1 MGERIKR
8 ITGSLYWRQFM
19 LTAGMVVL
27 TMALLGV
34 SFYALSYNYTVSEKR
49 QEMQD
54 RAVLVAQL
62 SVDYFTAGDDAERDQ
77 GDALRSLA
85 GVASRMTD
93 VDFLICD
100 TTGSVLLTT
109 DADLAGKTVV
119 VPEDITQTVL
129 GSERLYEGR
138 STVGVYEKKQFVV
151 GVPMTDA
158 DGNTLGL
165 VLAVM
170 NSAELMQMWRSFI
183 ALFFMTSA
191 IILLLAFV
199 ASFVTSMRQIQPL
212 TEMVKATRAY
222 AGGDFDVRMQETG
235 DCGEISELAASFN
248 AMADSL
254 QETERQRRDFIANVS
269 HELKTPMTTIAG
281 FADGIL
287 DGTIPKDQEDKYLA
301 TIADETRRLSR
312 LVRSM
317 LDMSR
322 LESTGEDLTRRREFD
337 ISEKIVSTMLS
348 FEARADDKHL
358 DVDLQLPEDSMQVLA
373 DPDAITRVLYNLM
386 DNAVKF
392 AEPGSTLCVS
402 LWKSEGKAYVSV
414 RDHGETI
421 PPDDLP
427 FIFDRFHKSD
437 RSRSLDRDGVGLG
450 LYLVKSILDAHGEDI
465 AVTSRDGVTE
475 FVFTL
480 TLAKPA
486 PKPTAKPESTGRRG
500 GRKNS

>member
-1 MGERIKR
+1 MKTMYG
-8 ITGSLYWRQFM
+8 RQFATMTVMVLLSFLM
-19 LTAGMVVL
+19 LGA
-27 TMALLGV
+27 
-34 SFYALSYNYTVSEKR
+34 SFATLSYQYTIQEKR
-49 QEMQD
+49 DAMSRSANIIASYTSSYINANGEYSWQEKDFQ
-54 RAVLVAQL
+54 AQL
-62 SVDYFTAGDDAERDQ
+62 NVLALVTDTHAMISTAQGVVVYATDGVNELMELESRSVPDQIVSSVVEGSFAGATNLGGMYERPRYLV
-77 GDALRSLA
+77 GLP
-85 GVASRMTD
+85 
-93 VDFLICD
+93 I
-100 TTGSVLLTT
+100 TTGNFL
-109 DADLAGKTVV
+109 
-119 VPEDITQTVL
+119 Q
-129 GSERLYEGR
+129 
-138 STVGVYEKKQFVV
+138 
-151 GVPMTDA
+151 
-158 DGNTLGL
+158 GL
-165 VLAVM
+165 VLVSCEA
-170 NSAELMQMWRSFI
+170 SEISGMWQD
-183 ALFFMTSA
+183 LSA
-191 IILLLAFV
+191 IFLVTAGAVVLIA
-199 ASFVTSMRQIQPL
+199 AIISSVTSLHQSQPIKEIAAAARQFGHGEL
-212 TEMVKATRAY
+212 
-222 AGGDFDVRMQETG
+222 DVRVNVGKRKDEVG
-235 DCGEISELAASFN
+235 ELAEAFN

-254 QETERQRRDFIANVS
+254 ARSEQRRSEFVANVS

-348 FEARADDKHL
+348 FEARANDKQL
-358 DVDLQLPEDSMQVLA
+358 DVDLQLPEDSMPVLA

-392 AEPGSTLCVS
+392 AAPGSTLCVS

-500 GRKNS
+500 GRKSS

>member
-1 MGERIKR
+1 MKTMSASLKKR
-8 ITGSLYWRQFM
+8 FGSLYWQQFF
-19 LTAGMVVL
+19 LTAGMVLL
-27 TMALLGV
+27 TMLLLGV
-34 SFYALSYNYTVSEKR
+34 SFFALSYNYTVSEKR

-93 VDFLICD
+93 VDLLICD

-119 VPEDITQTVL
+119 IPEDITQTVL

-235 DCGEISELAASFN
+235 DCGEISELAAAFN

-281 FADGIL
+281 YTDGIL
-287 DGTIPKDQEDKYLA
+287 DGTIPPEKERQYLQ
-301 TIADETRRLSR
+301 IISDESRRLSR
-312 LVRSM
+312 LVRRM
-317 LDMSR
+317 LDISQIQNKEMKK
-322 LESTGEDLTRRREFD
+322 EEFD
-337 ISEKIVSTMLS
+337 LCESARIALLSMEKKITD
-348 FEARADDKHL
+348 RGL
-358 DVDLQLPEDSMQVLA
+358 DVDAEIPEDSVMVQGDRDLITQV
-373 DPDAITRVLYNLM
+373 IYNLLE
-386 DNAVKF
+386 NAAKF
-392 AEPGSTLCVS
+392 ATPGSQLYLGLAVNG
-402 LWKSEGKAYVSV
+402 EKAYVTV
-414 RDHGETI
+414 RNLGSTI
-421 PPDDLP
+421 PAEEIPLL
-427 FIFDRFHKSD
+427 FERFHKSD
-437 RSRSLDRDGVGLG
+437 KSRSEDKDGYGLG
-450 LYLVKSILDAHGEDI
+450 LYIVKTILAQHKEQI
-465 AVTSRDGVTE
+465 TVTSQDGVTA
-475 FVFTL
+475 FTF
-480 TLAKPA
+480 TMQMAHGA
-486 PKPTAKPESTGRRG
+486 PREVL
-500 GRKNS
+500 

>member
-1 MGERIKR
+1 MKSIYFKNFAATAVMVMFSFLILGTAFVFLGRSYVISEYRDNMVSNAEEVSHAAQALVRDGELSNWDLRMVISTLAQSTGNHIF
-8 ITGSLYWRQFM
+8 ITDTDGTIVSCSCRNIACEHLGRSVGSAQ
-19 LTAGMVVL
+19 LTQLRSDGKFNL
-27 TMALLGV
+27 ITNLGG
-34 SFYALSYNYTVSEKR
+34 FYASPHYV
-49 QEMQD
+49 
-54 RAVLVAQL
+54 VAQPI
-62 SVDYFTAGDDAERDQ
+62 TIG
-77 GDALRSLA
+77 
-85 GVASRMTD
+85 
-93 VDFLICD
+93 
-100 TTGSVLLTT
+100 T
-109 DADLAGKTVV
+109 DARVIGYV
-119 VPEDITQTVL
+119 
-129 GSERLYEGR
+129 
-138 STVGVYEKKQFVV
+138 FVA
-151 GVPMTDA
+151 T
-158 DGNTLGL
+158 
-165 VLAVM
+165 
-170 NSAELMQMWRSFI
+170 NSATIIDGWR
-183 ALFFMTSA
+183 T
-191 IILLLAFV
+191 FV
-199 ASFVTSMRQIQPL
+199 WVF
-212 TEMVKATRAY
+212 
-222 AGGDFDVRMQETG
+222 
-235 DCGEISELAASFN
+235 LAASAAVMMIALLLSLVTSKRMAQPLDEMAVAAKKFAHGDFSARVTDDGRTDEVGALISAFN
-248 AMADSL
+248 TMADSL
-254 QETERQRRDFIANVS
+254 ETSEQRRNAFIANVS

-337 ISEKIVSTMLS
+337 ISEK
-348 FEARADDKHL
+348 
-358 DVDLQLPEDSMQVLA
+358 
-373 DPDAITRVLYNLM
+373 
-386 DNAVKF
+386 F
-392 AEPGSTLCVS
+392 AAPGSTLCVS

-421 PPDDLP
+421 PPDDLT

-500 GRKNS
+500 GRKSS

>member
-1 MGERIKR
+1 MVMFSFLILGAAFVFLGRSYVISEYRDNMVSNAGEVSHAAQALVRDGELSNWDLRMVISTLAQSTGNHIF
-8 ITGSLYWRQFM
+8 ITDTDGTIVSCSCRNIACEHLGRTIG
-19 LTAGMVVL
+19 TASMIQLRSDGKL
-27 TMALLGV
+27 NLITNLGG
-34 SFYALSYNYTVSEKR
+34 FYASPHYV
-49 QEMQD
+49 
-54 RAVLVAQL
+54 VAQPITIG
-62 SVDYFTAGDDAERDQ
+62 TAAR
-77 GDALRSLA
+77 
-85 GVASRMTD
+85 
-93 VDFLICD
+93 
-100 TTGSVLLTT
+100 
-109 DADLAGKTVV
+109 
-119 VPEDITQTVL
+119 
-129 GSERLYEGR
+129 
-138 STVGVYEKKQFVV
+138 VV
-151 GVPMTDA
+151 GYVFVT
-158 DGNTLGL
+158 T
-165 VLAVM
+165 
-170 NSAELMQMWRSFI
+170 NSATIIDGWR
-183 ALFFMTSA
+183 T
-191 IILLLAFV
+191 FV
-199 ASFVTSMRQIQPL
+199 WVF
-212 TEMVKATRAY
+212 
-222 AGGDFDVRMQETG
+222 
-235 DCGEISELAASFN
+235 LAASAAVMMIALLLSLVTSKRMAQPLDEMAVAAKKFAHGDFSARVTDDGRTDEVGALISAFN
-248 AMADSL
+248 TMADSL
-254 QETERQRRDFIANVS
+254 ETSEQRRNAFIANVS

-337 ISEKIVSTMLS
+337 ISEKI
-348 FEARADDKHL
+348 
-358 DVDLQLPEDSMQVLA
+358 
-373 DPDAITRVLYNLM
+373 AITRVLYNLM

-392 AEPGSTLCVS
+392 AAPGSTLCVS
-402 LWKSEGKAYVSV
+402 LWKSEGKAYISV

-465 AVTSRDGVTE
+465 TVTSRDGVTE

>member
-1 MGERIKR
+1 MVMFSFLILGTAFVFLGRSYVISEYRDNMVSNAEEVSHAAQALVRDGELSNWDLRMVISTLAQSTGNHIF
-8 ITGSLYWRQFM
+8 ITDTDGTIVSCSCRNIACEHLGRSVGSAQ
-19 LTAGMVVL
+19 LTQLRSDGKFNL
-27 TMALLGV
+27 ITNLGG
-34 SFYALSYNYTVSEKR
+34 FYASPHYV
-49 QEMQD
+49 
-54 RAVLVAQL
+54 VAQPI
-62 SVDYFTAGDDAERDQ
+62 TIG
-77 GDALRSLA
+77 
-85 GVASRMTD
+85 
-93 VDFLICD
+93 
-100 TTGSVLLTT
+100 T
-109 DADLAGKTVV
+109 DARVIGYV
-119 VPEDITQTVL
+119 
-129 GSERLYEGR
+129 
-138 STVGVYEKKQFVV
+138 FVA
-151 GVPMTDA
+151 T
-158 DGNTLGL
+158 
-165 VLAVM
+165 
-170 NSAELMQMWRSFI
+170 NSATIIDGWR
-183 ALFFMTSA
+183 T
-191 IILLLAFV
+191 FV
-199 ASFVTSMRQIQPL
+199 WVF
-212 TEMVKATRAY
+212 
-222 AGGDFDVRMQETG
+222 
-235 DCGEISELAASFN
+235 LAASAAVMMIALLLSLVTSKRMAQPLDEMAVAAKKFAHGDFSARVTDDGRTDEVGALISAFN
-248 AMADSL
+248 TMADSL
-254 QETERQRRDFIANVS
+254 ETSEQRRNAFIANVS

-348 FEARADDKHL
+348 FEARANDKQL

-392 AEPGSTLCVS
+392 AAPGSTLCVS

-486 PKPTAKPESTGRRG
+486 PKPTAKPESTGRRD
-500 GRKNS
+500 GRKSS

>member
-222 AGGDFDVRMQETG
+222 AG
-235 DCGEISELAASFN
+235 EISELAAYFN

-281 FADGIL
+281 YTDGIL
-287 DGTIPKDQEDKYLA
+287 DGTIPPEKERQYLQ
-301 TIADETRRLSR
+301 IISDESRRLSR
-312 LVRSM
+312 LVRRM
-317 LDMSR
+317 LDISQIQNKEMKK
-322 LESTGEDLTRRREFD
+322 EEFD
-337 ISEKIVSTMLS
+337 LCESARIALLSMEKKITD
-348 FEARADDKHL
+348 RGL
-358 DVDLQLPEDSMQVLA
+358 DVDAEIPEDSVMVQGDRDLITQV
-373 DPDAITRVLYNLM
+373 IYNLLE
-386 DNAVKF
+386 NAAKF
-392 AEPGSTLCVS
+392 ATPGSQLYLGLAVNG
-402 LWKSEGKAYVSV
+402 EKAYVTV
-414 RDHGETI
+414 RNLGPTI
-421 PPDDLP
+421 PAEEIPLL
-427 FIFDRFHKSD
+427 FERFHKSD
-437 RSRSLDRDGVGLG
+437 KSRSEDKDGYGLG
-450 LYLVKSILDAHGEDI
+450 LYIVKTILAQHKEQI
-465 AVTSRDGVTE
+465 TVTSQDGVTA
-475 FVFTL
+475 FTF
-480 TLAKPA
+480 TMQMAHGA
-486 PKPTAKPESTGRRG
+486 PREVL
-500 GRKNS
+500 